1 MITTSRILRNRLSP
15 GKSPFGPKARK
26 FGLYPSHWLHRR
38 LSSRLRAMQNH
49 YYIFLIPLFPD
60 IWIRNPDDM
69 DFTHFIILFRR
80 SLPAFL
86 SRFYYLLLKNRKIH
100 SVKSLMPL
108 LALYSIVLYTSHEIS
123 LNLWKII
130 VLGNQKSRFFNLR
143 SYLLFTN
150 LSLESEKDKSY
161 IWMKKSVFCN
171 IEVTFKYIIFVITR
185 LD

>member
-15 GKSPFGPKARK
+15 GKSPIGPKVRK

-60 IWIRNPDDM
+60 FWIRNPDDM

-100 SVKSLMPL
+100 SVKTLMPF
-108 LALYSIVLYTSHEIS
+108 LALYSIVLYTSHE
-123 LNLWKII
+123 NII
-130 VLGNQKSRFFNLR
+130 K
-143 SYLLFTN
+143 
-150 LSLESEKDKSY
+150 SLEDHCSGKS
-161 IWMKKSVFCN
+161 KK
-171 IEVTFKYIIFVITR
+171 
-185 LD
+185 

>member
-1 MITTSRILRNRLSP
+1 VITTSRILRNRLSP
-15 GKSPFGPKARK
+15 GKSPFGPKVRK

-108 LALYSIVLYTSHEIS
+108 SDSSLFNRTIYITWKYHQIFGRSLFWEI
-123 LNLWKII
+123 
-130 VLGNQKSRFFNLR
+130 
-143 SYLLFTN
+143 
-150 LSLESEKDKSY
+150 
-161 IWMKKSVFCN
+161 KK
-171 IEVTFKYIIFVITR
+171 
-185 LD
+185 

>member
-26 FGLYPSHWLHRR
+26 FGLYPSHLLHRR

-86 SRFYYLLLKNRKIH
+86 SRFNYLLLKNRKIH

-108 LALYSIVLYTSHEIS
+108 FALYSIVLYTSHENIIKS
-123 LNLWKII
+123 LEDHNSGKS
-130 VLGNQKSRFFNLR
+130 KSRFLTWDHI
-143 SYLLFTN
+143 SY
-150 LSLESEKDKSY
+150 SQ
-161 IWMKKSVFCN
+161 IWV
-171 IEVTFKYIIFVITR
+171 
-185 LD
+185 